1 MTGPT
6 NPATP
11 TPDTSTPT
19 SPAPPVP
26 APTSLTSATRATR
39 APETRAPETP
49 TPETQAWAGGAAPRL
64 VAVVAGLVLLAGG
77 FWALFA
83 PASFA
88 DFVGFPAHTHFSHD
102 LGAFQLGIGIT
113 LMLATIWGDAL
124 AVALAGFA
132 VGGTVHLINHI
143 VDLDEGGSVWQL
155 VLLALLS
162 AATMAGLALRLRAL
176 GFVTGVVTIA
186 ATPELAPLV
195 RQKTISLTT
204 YRKDGRQGSS
214 PVSIAVDGDKAYL
227 RSFEK
232 SLKTRR
238 VARDSRVEV
247 TRSNGSGRALTGPPL
262 QGNLRRLTGA
272 EYRYAARQLRRKY
285 PILHGVI
292 VPLVH
297 RLGRSKTGRTV
308 HFELTLR

>member
-1 MTGPT
+1 MI
-6 NPATP
+6 
-11 TPDTSTPT
+11 
-19 SPAPPVP
+19 
-26 APTSLTSATRATR
+26 
-39 APETRAPETP
+39 
-49 TPETQAWAGGAAPRL
+49 AA
-64 VAVVAGLVLLAGG
+64 VAGLVLLAGG

-88 DFVGFPAHTHFSHD
+88 DFAGFPAHTHFSHD
-102 LGAFQLGIGIT
+102 LGAFQLGIGAT
-113 LMLATIWGDAL
+113 LLLATIWGDAL

-132 VGGTVHLINHI
+132 VAGTVHAINHI
-143 VDLDEGGSVWQL
+143 VDLDEGGAVWQL
-155 VLLALLS
+155 VLLAVLS
-162 AATMAGLALRLRAL
+162 VAAGTGLALRLRSL
-176 GFVTGVVTIA
+176 GFVTGVVTTVT
-186 ATPELAPLV
+186 TPEFAHLV

-214 PVSIAVDGDKAYL
+214 PVSIVVDGNKAFL

-247 TRSNGSGRALTGPPL
+247 TRSNGSGRQLTGTPL
-262 QGNLRRLTGA
+262 PGNLRRLEGA
-272 EYRYAARQLRRKY
+272 ENRNAARQMRRKY

-308 HFELTLR
+308 HFELTARP